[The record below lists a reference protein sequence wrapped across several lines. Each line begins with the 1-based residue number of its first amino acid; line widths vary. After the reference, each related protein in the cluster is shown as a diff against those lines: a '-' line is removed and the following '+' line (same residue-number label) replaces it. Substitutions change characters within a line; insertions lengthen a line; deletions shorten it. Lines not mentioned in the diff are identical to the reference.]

1 VSVYLLVLTRVLS
14 SQETNATVNRLSR
27 TLAILLVV
35 QLAAGF
41 VNILLSVPVWMQI
54 VHLLL
59 ADLVWI
65 SLVLLSASVAA
76 VPVPKFEPA
85 PQAA

>member
-1 VSVYLLVLTRVLS
+1 
-14 SQETNATVNRLSR
+14 
-27 TLAILLVV
+27 
-35 QLAAGF
+35 
-41 VNILLSVPVWMQI
+41 MQI

-85 PQAA
+85 AQTA